1 MKPSGAT
8 SSKFRPVDMTA
19 MIDVV
24 FLLIIF
30 FMVTSHLGDLRRT
43 EIDLPKEEGEQKAPN
58 QEHAMI
64 VDIDGSGTYILE
76 SQSAT
81 LNEIDRVA
89 RSGIAASSDP
99 TLFDVLVRPD
109 QNAPAIALDRLLLRL
124 TQAGVTNW
132 KLATEP
138 GRN

>member
-1 MKPSGAT
+1 
-8 SSKFRPVDMTA
+8 MTA

-43 EIDLPKEEGEQKAPN
+43 RIDLPNEQGEQDATKL
-58 QEHAMI
+58 EHAMI
-64 VDIDGSGTYILE
+64 IDIDGSGSYILE
-76 SQSAT
+76 SQPVA

-89 RSGIAASSDP
+89 RSGIAAAADP
-99 TLFDVLVRPD
+99 SLFDVLVRPD
-109 QNAPAIALDRLLLRL
+109 QAAPALALDRLLLRL

-138 GRN
+138 GGS

>member
-1 MKPSGAT
+1 
-8 SSKFRPVDMTA
+8 MTA

-43 EIDLPKEEGEQKAPN
+43 QIDLPKEQGQDEKPQQEHAKPQ

-64 VDIDGSGTYILE
+64 VDIDGSGGYILE
-76 SQSAT
+76 SQSVA

-89 RSGIAASSDP
+89 RSGVSASGDP
-99 TLFDVLVRPD
+99 SQFDVLVRPD
-109 QNAPAIALDRLLLRL
+109 QDAPALALDRLLLRL

-138 GRN
+138 GRQ